1 MRQSQ
6 FDEIE
11 DQARAFAEP
20 VYTET
25 TKRTKKRKNFFDES
39 VGTET
44 QLDPREKF
52 KVDNFYTILDCL
64 RNEFLLRNKEAV

>member
-1 MRQSQ
+1 MRHVQ

-25 TKRTKKRKNFFDES
+25 TKRTKYYVMKYP
-39 VGTET
+39 V
-44 QLDPREKF
+44 
-52 KVDNFYTILDCL
+52 YT
-64 RNEFLLRNKEAV
+64 

>member
-1 MRQSQ
+1 MRQGQ

-11 DQARAFAEP
+11 DQPRPFAEP

-25 TKRTKKRKNFFDES
+25 TKRKKKRKHFFDES
-39 VGTET
+39 VGIET

-52 KVDNFYTILDCL
+52 KVDNFYIILDCL
-64 RNEFLLRNKEAV
+64 RNELEHRVNA